1 MSMEVGARDFE
12 HNVCLCVK
20 VNIASSECALAR
32 HIHTVIHYMAL
43 QLHNS
48 SLILCAVCLLWW

>member
-20 VNIASSECALAR
+20 VNIARSECALAR
-32 HIHTVIHYMAL
+32 HIHTVTQYMVQQFHYC
-43 QLHNS
+43 
-48 SLILCAVCLLWW
+48 SLILCAVYVLW